1 MSGSDCKGEQFLI
14 SIKQSMNSH
23 LESAKEA
30 IKNKDLIT
38 ATVEA
43 TAAINEDER
52 CAEAYI
58 IRAQL
63 SIMFGDREG
72 AANDFKKAAELNP
85 SLLDSINGE
94 YKNKEENPTFKVPG
108 LRKK

>member
-1 MSGSDCKGEQFLI
+1 M
-14 SIKQSMNSH
+14 SH

-38 ATVEA
+38 ATVET
-43 TAAINEDER
+43 TAAINEDGQ

-63 SIMFGDREG
+63 SLMFGDRDG
-72 AANDFKKAAELNP
+72 AAKDFEKAAELNP

-94 YKNKEENPTFKVPG
+94 YKNREETPTFKVPG
-108 LRKK
+108 LKKK

>member
-1 MSGSDCKGEQFLI
+1 MSNI
-14 SIKQSMNSH
+14 H
-23 LESAKEA
+23 LDLAKEA
-30 IKNKDLIT
+30 IKKQDLIT

-43 TAAINEDER
+43 TAAINEDAQ

-72 AANDFKKAAELNP
+72 AANDFAKAAELNP
-85 SLLDSINGE
+85 NLLDGLSGE
-94 YKNKEENPTFKVPG
+94 YRNLEETPTFKVPG
-108 LRKK
+108 LKKKG

>member
-1 MSGSDCKGEQFLI
+1 M
-14 SIKQSMNSH
+14 SH

-30 IKNKDLIT
+30 IKTKDLIT

-43 TAAINEDER
+43 TAAINEDGQ

-63 SIMFGDREG
+63 SLMFGDRDG
-72 AANDFKKAAELNP
+72 AAKDFQKAAELNP

-94 YKNKEENPTFKVPG
+94 YKNREETPTFKVPG
-108 LRKK
+108 LKKK

>member
-1 MSGSDCKGEQFLI
+1 M
-14 SIKQSMNSH
+14 SH

-43 TAAINEDER
+43 TAAINEDGQ

-63 SIMFGDREG
+63 SLMFGDRDG
-72 AANDFKKAAELNP
+72 AAKDFQRAAELNP

-94 YKNKEENPTFKVPG
+94 YKNREETPTYKVPG
-108 LRKK
+108 LKKK

>member
-1 MSGSDCKGEQFLI
+1 
-14 SIKQSMNSH
+14 MNNH
-23 LESAKEA
+23 LELAKEA

-38 ATVEA
+38 ATVEV

-72 AANDFKKAAELNP
+72 AAKDFEKAVEIDP
-85 SLLDSINGE
+85 LLLEGINGE